1 MENSKMI
8 LLNYEGSIDFTKV
21 VVNDYMRIGDLIK
34 EHLPQ
39 FANSS
44 DYNEDIEAYIQNEK
58 DELSKDAKVS
68 ELGLQEGD
76 VLHFSRCSKIDVTIH
91 YGDKEVIL
99 DDLRPSLA
107 LKRVERQAIR
117 ELKIEAS
124 GKQFEFR
131 NRTNSES
138 LSEKLPLGSL
148 TTYPSCKASLNLVLA
163 EEKVKEII
171 VNGRP
176 KPFSEKKI
184 SFEQV
189 IVLAF
194 GQISN
199 HPQVFYT
206 VTYKGG
212 HSNKPEGSLVRGQ
225 EIRVKNKMIFNATC
239 TDKS

>member
-1 MENSKMI
+1 MNLKVTWEGD
-8 LLNYEGSIDFTKV
+8 LNAVFVKV
-21 VVNDYMRIGDLIK
+21 DGDTRIGDVIK
-34 EHLPQ
+34 KHLPQ
-39 FANSS
+39 FANAS
-44 DYNEDIEAYIQNEK
+44 DYNEDIEAYLENGK

-68 ELGLQEGD
+68 ELGLKEGD
-76 VLHFSRCSKIDVTIH
+76 ALHFSRCSKIDVTVH

-99 DDLRPSLA
+99 NDLRPSLI

-117 ELKIEAS
+117 EMKIGAS
-124 GKQFEFR
+124 AKKLEFQ
-131 NRTNSES
+131 NRANGET
-138 LSEKLPLGSL
+138 LSDKLHLGSL
-148 TTYPSCKASLNLVLA
+148 TTYPSCEVSLDLVLV

-176 KPFSEKKI
+176 KPFSDKKI

-212 HSNKPEGSLVRGQ
+212 HGNKPEGSLVRGQ